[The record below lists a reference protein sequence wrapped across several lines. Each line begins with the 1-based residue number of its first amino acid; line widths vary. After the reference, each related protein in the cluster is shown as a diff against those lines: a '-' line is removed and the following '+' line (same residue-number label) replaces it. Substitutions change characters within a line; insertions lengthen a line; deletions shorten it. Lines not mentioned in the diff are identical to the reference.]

1 MKLHKK
7 QDTVQRK
14 IQIKTACP
22 QIPTPAARWPLCG
35 MFVAFFHCLWI
46 YRCLKSSWNQTCI
59 CTLSVA
65 TMAKKAFL
73 PLLSFFFPQE
83 SLWVCLIGIQFKATN
98 NSLTVFFQG
107 PGRCCTS
114 AAQQQQQWAGMTAV
128 TYNCVMRTFVN
139 GWYGG
144 SKNTRHGYVWNNV
157 AQVASISHR
166 SKEVSFSHQY
176 LSRTESQEWQSVQ
189 SKVNIRSGVH
199 DKQKYE
205 KQVECSYCYL
215 WQEYNDALLFKSAY
229 L

>member
-1 MKLHKK
+1 MHMHF
-7 QDTVQRK
+7 
-14 IQIKTACP
+14 I
-22 QIPTPAARWPLCG
+22 CG
-35 MFVAFFHCLWI
+35 H
-46 YRCLKSSWNQTCI
+46 YGQKSFSP
-59 CTLSVA
+59 SP
-65 TMAKKAFL
+65 FL
-73 PLLSFFFPQE
+73 FFPQE

-157 AQVASISHR
+157 AQVASISRR

-189 SKVNIRSGVH
+189 SKVNIRSGVY

-205 KQVECSYCYL
+205 KQWNAVIVICDKNTMMLYYL
-215 WQEYNDALLFKSAY
+215 KVHTCKISQVASTPTHVNIRASGNCDGSERADMKKGSS
-229 L
+229 